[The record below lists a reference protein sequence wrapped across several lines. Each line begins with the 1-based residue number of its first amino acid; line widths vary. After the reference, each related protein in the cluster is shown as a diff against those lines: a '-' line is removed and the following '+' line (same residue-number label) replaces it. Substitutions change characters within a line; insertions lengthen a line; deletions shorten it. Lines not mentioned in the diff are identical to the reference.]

1 MALIVRRDIIN
12 FIVSKGDE
20 PFRYVTLTKGQEVD
34 LDAIVKA
41 FGDGDGDDDLKKRLE
56 RQLAKLKGTGG
67 VVDSGNGTLAD
78 LAKAKQEEA
87 AGESKP
93 PEEKKETSSSSTPP
107 AASTS
112 SKPSTGS

>member
-20 PFRYVTLTKGQEVD
+20 PFRYVTLTRGQEVD
-34 LDAIVKA
+34 LDALVKGVGT
-41 FGDGDGDDDLKKRLE
+41 GDDDDDLKKRLE
-56 RQLAKLKGTGG
+56 RQLAKLKSTGG
-67 VVDSGNGTLAD
+67 VVDSGHGTLAD

-93 PEEKKETSSSSTPP
+93 PGEEKETSSTSTPT
-107 AASTS
+107 STS
-112 SKPSTGS
+112 TSKPSTGS